1 MNDNSLDKIV
11 IATRNLGKV
20 REMLHL
26 FQSIK
31 VPFGTLADHRDTTDI
46 EETGTTFAENAEL
59 KAAAY
64 AHQTGHWCLADD
76 SGLEVAALDGR
87 PGVLSARYG
96 GADMAFAEKMSL
108 LLNELE
114 EFSDSARD
122 ARFVCVMAL
131 ADKTGRIRYSAEG
144 ECCGRIAL
152 APRGNGGFGY
162 DPIFVP
168 AGYKQTFG
176 ELSPFAKNQISH
188 RTAAAK
194 KILRYLLGFTD
205 VAT

>member
-1 MNDNSLDKIV
+1 MSDNSLDKIV

-20 REMLHL
+20 NEILDL

-31 VPFGTLADHRDTTDI
+31 VPFGTLADHPETTDI

-64 AHQTGHWCLADD
+64 AGQTGHWCLADD
-76 SGLEVAALDGR
+76 SGLEVTALGGR
-87 PGVLSARYG
+87 PGVLSARSG
-96 GADMAFAEKMSL
+96 GAGPSSPEKTNL
-108 LLNELE
+108 LPNELPGLG
-114 EFSDSARD
+114 DRP
-122 ARFVCVMAL
+122 
-131 ADKTGRIRYSAEG
+131 GRIRYSAEG
-144 ECCGRIAL
+144 ECRGRIAL

-162 DPIFVP
+162 DPIFIP
-168 AGYKQTFG
+168 EGFKQTFG
-176 ELSPFAKNQISH
+176 ELSPLAKNKISH

>member
-1 MNDNSLDKIV
+1 MSDNSLDKIV

-20 REMLHL
+20 NEILDL

-31 VPFGTLADHRDTTDI
+31 VPFGTLADHPETTDI

-64 AHQTGHWCLADD
+64 AGQTGHWCLADD
-76 SGLEVAALDGR
+76 SGLEVTALGGR

-96 GADMAFAEKMSL
+96 GADLSSPEKMNL
-108 LLNELE
+108 LLNELAGLG
-114 EFSDSARD
+114 DSARD

-131 ADKTGRIRYSAEG
+131 ADRPGRIRYSAEG
-144 ECCGRIAL
+144 ECRGRIAL

-162 DPIFVP
+162 DPIFIP
-168 AGYKQTFG
+168 EGFKQTFG
-176 ELSPFAKNQISH
+176 ELSPLAKNKISH